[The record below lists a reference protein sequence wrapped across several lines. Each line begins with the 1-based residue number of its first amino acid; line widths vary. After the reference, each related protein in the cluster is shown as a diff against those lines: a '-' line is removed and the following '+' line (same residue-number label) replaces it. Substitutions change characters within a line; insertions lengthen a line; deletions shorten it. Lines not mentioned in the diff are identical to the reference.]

1 MIFFGSLSN
10 VKSKGRAQVLLGKGS
25 RKIWTCSCWE
35 KSNFIMI
42 NEFKYGQTWKTWPSL
57 VYHFIRMKGWVKEP
71 PGFEH
76 GSPGLGIQHL
86 NHYRP
91 LLHYTVKPLPLPF
104 RKFAFGESPPASQQ
118 NTPTSAEGGGGL
130 HTIYYSI
137 MMGADFWTLIQ
148 IYL

>member
-10 VKSKGRAQVLLGKGS
+10 VKSKGRAAQVLLGKGS

-104 RKFAFGESPPASQQ
+104 RKFAFGESRPASHSR
-118 NTPTSAEGGGGL
+118 TSPLLQKGVVGCIIFITVLWWGL
-130 HTIYYSI
+130 ISEP
-137 MMGADFWTLIQ
+137 
-148 IYL
+148 